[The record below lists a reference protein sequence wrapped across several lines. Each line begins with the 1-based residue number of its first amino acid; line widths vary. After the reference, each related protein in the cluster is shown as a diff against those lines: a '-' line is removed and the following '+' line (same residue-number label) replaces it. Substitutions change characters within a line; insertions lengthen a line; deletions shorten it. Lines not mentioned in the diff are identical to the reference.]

1 MRYSHAALRLTRVA
15 SSWFLLCLIALSAAC
30 GGGGDPTGPVLSVN
44 IEAASLEIGGTVQLS
59 ARNATTTVTWTSS
72 NTAVATVVSTGF
84 VTAVGPGTATITA
97 TAGSASA
104 SSTITVL
111 APPVIALSGT
121 TASFTARAGTTN
133 PAAQTITISNGGP
146 GTLQGIALSTIQYAG
161 GAAGWLTATL
171 NGNSATATQT
181 ASVQLTAAVTG
192 LAPGAYTAIVP
203 ITATGA
209 PNSPQNINVTFTV
222 TPRPTL
228 ELSRTAVAIST
239 ISGAANPAPE
249 TVNLTSS
256 TSAPAA
262 GLAASIAY
270 NEAAQAGWL
279 TATVNPNT
287 TPSTLTLQASAG
299 ARPAG
304 TYTATVTVTSTD
316 ASNAPRQV
324 TVTFTVVPAPRI
336 DVNQPTLS
344 FGAPLGGAN
353 PTAQTIQIT
362 NGGGGTLTGLT
373 ATPVY
378 TNGAGWLTLTLTPG
392 TNAGSVLVQPNIAG
406 LAAGTYA
413 ANVRITATGASNTP
427 RDVAVTL
434 TISSQPTI
442 AVNPVSLNF
451 ASSGAT
457 PAAQLVTITNSG
469 GGTLGA
475 LSTQTQYTSGNNWLT
490 VVLNTAASPATVSV
504 QPNITGLA
512 AGTYS
517 ATVRILSV
525 GASNTPVSIPVQLT
539 ITTPPSIV
547 LNRSSVTFGAV
558 IGEGDPLAEAVT
570 ITNGGGGSLT
580 GLAANISYTI
590 VGQSWLN
597 ATFNTTTATST
608 LTLSAARGSLPV
620 GTYTATVNVTSGV
633 ASNSPRPISVTFNVT
648 QPSMTV
654 GNAAPSFT
662 QASGNGNATVL
673 AIPINGTG
681 GQVTGLARS
690 IINYMGPVPNNN
702 WLTATLNGSAS
713 PTTITLTANA
723 GTPGAP
729 RTPGD
734 YTATVRLTSANA
746 SNSPVDINVTFTVE
760 VSMANNL
767 FNQIYGDPTWGCI
780 NCHFALGSFPDL
792 STPARFR
799 DSTVN
804 VVPRGN
810 PVTYQRAASPNRLV
824 VPGDPTRSYLM
835 YMLDKDP
842 QARPMPSAG
851 VTVPQSLRDLMRT
864 WILQGAKNN

>member
-15 SSWFLLCLIALSAAC
+15 SSWLLLCLIALSAAC
-30 GGGGDPTGPVLSVN
+30 GGGDPTGPVLSVN
-44 IEAASLEIGGTVQLS
+44 IEAVSLEIGGSVQLS

-104 SSTITVL
+104 SSTVTVL

-121 TASFTARAGTTN
+121 TASFTARAGTAN
-133 PAAQTITISNGGP
+133 PAAQTITVSNGGP

-161 GAAGWLTATL
+161 GQAGWLTATL
-171 NGNSATATQT
+171 NGTTASATQT

-192 LAPGAYTAIVP
+192 LAPGVYTAVVP
-203 ITATGA
+203 VTATGA

-228 ELSRTAVAIST
+228 ELSRTTVAFSQ
-239 ISGAANPAPE
+239 ISGAANPAAE

-270 NEAAQAGWL
+270 NEAAQGGWL
-279 TATVNPNT
+279 TAEVSPNA
-287 TPSTLTLQASAG
+287 TPSTLTLRASAG

-304 TYTATVTVTSTD
+304 TYTATVSVTSTD

-344 FGAPLGGAN
+344 FGAPVGGAN

-362 NGGGGTLTGLT
+362 NGGGGTLTGLN

-378 TNGAGWLTLTLTPG
+378 TNGAGWLTLMLTPG

-413 ANVRITATGASNTP
+413 ANVRISATGASNSP

-434 TISSQPTI
+434 IISSQPTI
-442 AVNPVSLNF
+442 AVNRASLTF
-451 ASSGAT
+451 SSTGAT
-457 PAAQLVTITNSG
+457 SPEDTITISNSG
-469 GGTLGA
+469 GGTLTG
-475 LSTQTQYTSGNNWLT
+475 LSASVAYTGTPGWIVLT
-490 VVLNTAASPATVSV
+490 PSFGGASPTLRVRAN
-504 QPNITGLA
+504 PAGLA
-512 AGTYS
+512 AGTYN
-517 ATVRILSV
+517 ATVSIAAT
-525 GASNTPVSIPVQLT
+525 GASNTPLAIPVTFT

-558 IGEGDPLAEAVT
+558 IGEGDPLAEAVI

-580 GLAANISYTI
+580 GLDRNISYTI
-590 VGQSWLN
+590 VGQNWLS
-597 ATFNTTTATST
+597 TTLSTTGATST
-608 LTLSAARGSLPV
+608 LMLSAARGTLPV
-620 GTYTATVNVTSGV
+620 GTYTATVNVTSPV

-654 GNAAPSFT
+654 GNSAPSFT
-662 QASGNGNATVL
+662 RASGGGDATSLV
-673 AIPINGTG
+673 IPINGIG

-690 IINYMGPVPNNN
+690 IINYTGPVPNNT
-702 WLTATLNGSAS
+702 WLTATLNGNAS
-713 PTTITLTANA
+713 PASITLTANA

-729 RTPGD
+729 RTPGS
-734 YTATVRLTSANA
+734 YAATVRLTSTNA
-746 SNSPVDINVTFTVE
+746 SNSPIDINVTFTVE
-760 VSMANNL
+760 VSLANNL
-767 FNQIYGDPTWGCI
+767 FNQVYTDYCS
-780 NCHFALGSFPDL
+780 NCHFGGGTYPDL
-792 STPARFR
+792 STPALFR
-799 DSTVN
+799 SNMVN
-804 VVPRGN
+804 VASRNGG
-810 PVTYQRAASPNRLV
+810 TYPLAITYPTVV
-824 VPGDPTRSYLM
+824 VPSNASQSYLM
-835 YMLDKDP
+835 YMLNKAAG
-842 QARPMPSAG
+842 ARPMPTSGASI
-851 VTVPQSLRDLMRT
+851 VPQSLRDLMRD
-864 WILQGAKNN
+864 WINQGAKNN